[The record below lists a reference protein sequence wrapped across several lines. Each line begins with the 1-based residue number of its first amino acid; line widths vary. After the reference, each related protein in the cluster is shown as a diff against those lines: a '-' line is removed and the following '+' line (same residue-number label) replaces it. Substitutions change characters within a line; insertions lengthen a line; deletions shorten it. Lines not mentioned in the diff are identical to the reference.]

1 MTVHMIQMMMMM
13 MMMKMMMMMM
23 VTINHDLSMRAY
35 MYRMNEN
42 LVKEFQNERNELLHN
57 FNKKEN
63 KVEICAL
70 FCLELS
76 A

>member
-1 MTVHMIQMMMMM
+1 MTVHMIQMMVMMIR
-13 MMMKMMMMMM
+13 MMMMM

-63 KVEICAL
+63 KVEICAR